1 MKPHPS
7 FQILLNLSAQNW
19 RLFVHSTIGVI
30 AFFVMPWSAE
40 YTVVIF
46 KSLVSR
52 KEMYS
57 WWWFLSSGSTYLCT
71 DLCKNMKSTW
81 NIHELSRLWIIMT
94 DYDQISSDYL
104 IFENI
109 KFWSSRSDSL
119 RLVQRQVSHAMQNLQ
134 AAGESPSSCWGDSA
148 PVRKVSFNALL
159 LCRW

>member
-7 FQILLNLSAQNW
+7 LQILLNLSAQNW

-30 AFFVMPWSAE
+30 AFFVMPRSAK

-104 IFENI
+104 IFESI
-109 KFWSSRSDSL
+109 KFWSSRSDSFSDRFL
-119 RLVQRQVSHAMQNLQ
+119 TLCSICKQLENLQ
-134 AAGESPSSCWGDSA
+134 SAESPSSCR
-148 PVRKVSFNALL
+148 VVSLMLAYI
-159 LCRW
+159 RW